1 MLKIRRLLKSFRYAK
16 QGIVRVFREE
26 QNFTV
31 ELTIGLVAIVLAVFL
46 NFNAVKWA
54 ILLLTC
60 GLVLVAELLNSAVER
75 VTDLLKPRLD
85 VYVKEIKD
93 IMAAAVFLAAG
104 VSVLVGCCLF
114 LGPLINLFINI
125 FQ

>member
-1 MLKIRRLLKSFRYAK
+1 MLKWRRLVKSFRYAQ
-16 QGIVRVFREE
+16 QGLLKVFHEE
-26 QNFTV
+26 QNFAV
-31 ELTIGLVAIVLAVFL
+31 ELLIGLVAISLAVFL
-46 NFNAVKWA
+46 EFSLTKWA

-60 GLVLVAELLNSAVER
+60 GLVLVAELLNSAIER

-104 VSVLVGCCLF
+104 LSIAVGCCLF
-114 LGPLINLFINI
+114 LPPIIKLFINI